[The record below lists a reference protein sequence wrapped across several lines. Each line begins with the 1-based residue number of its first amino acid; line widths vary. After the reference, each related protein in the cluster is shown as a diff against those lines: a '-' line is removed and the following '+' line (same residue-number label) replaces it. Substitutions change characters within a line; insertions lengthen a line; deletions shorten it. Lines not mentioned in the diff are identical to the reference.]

1 MSLELPDFHSFDSTV
16 AALFSRV
23 RGHIEPGAHR
33 MQTLIQANTIE
44 IINKIPTILVA
55 GTNGKGTTC
64 ALLEQSFRDAG
75 YRTALYTSP
84 HLVSPTERIR
94 FNGEPIS
101 KEIFLESAR
110 LSFDL
115 AKIRLPDATFF
126 ELMTAIALS
135 VISQKKVEVF
145 ICEVGLGGRLD
156 STNILNPRTS
166 VLTSVGLDHTEW
178 LGCTEEAIAFEK
190 SFISRRN
197 RGFVIG
203 QVSEAAKRG
212 IEKAMH
218 ITGAAPVFLPSET
231 DPFRAAESI
240 ARVVV
245 ENFSETGG
253 PKIHPEKV
261 SAAKQRFFWPGRFDI
276 RQIDETTVLFDAAH
290 NAHGVDF
297 LMRQCLDKEKA
308 LALPRPWIL
317 VYATLGDKDWQT
329 SIDKLHSQFEELH
342 FTQTLSPRAVHPE
355 ALLQYTCSINPG
367 SCSSG
372 YEESSEALMSGLKIA
387 RQKKGTLF
395 ILGSITL
402 LGEAMEFFSLP
413 VFPPHGSS
421 PK

>member
-33 MQTLIQANTIE
+33 MQTLMRADTIE
-44 IINKIPTILVA
+44 ILSEIPTILVA

-94 FNGEPIS
+94 LNGSPIS
-101 KEIFLESAR
+101 KEIFLDSAR

-115 AKIRLPDATFF
+115 AKVRLPDATFF
-126 ELMTAIALS
+126 ELMTAIALA
-135 VISQKKVEVF
+135 VISQEKIEIF

-178 LGCTEEAIAFEK
+178 LGSNEDAIAFEK
-190 SFISRRN
+190 SFVSRRN

-203 QVSEAAKRG
+203 EVSEVARRG
-212 IEKAMH
+212 IEKAIH
-218 ITGAAPVFLPSET
+218 ITGAAPIFLPCET
-231 DPFRAAESI
+231 DPFKAAESI

-245 ENFSETGG
+245 ENFSETGK
-253 PKIHPEKV
+253 PKISPENV
-261 SAAKQRFFWPGRFDI
+261 STAKQRFFWPGRFDI
-276 RQIDETTVLFDAAH
+276 RRIDETTVLFDAAH

-297 LMRQCLDKEKA
+297 LMRQCSDKEKA
-308 LALPRPWIL
+308 MNLPRPWIL

-329 SIDKLHSQFEELH
+329 SIDKLHSHFEELH

-355 ALLQYTCSINPG
+355 ALLQYTCSISPG

-372 YEESSEALMSGLKIA
+372 YGESSDALMSGLKSA

-402 LGEAMEFFSLP
+402 LGEAMEFFSIP
-413 VFPPHGSS
+413 VFPSHGPAS
-421 PK
+421 K

>member
-33 MQTLIQANTIE
+33 MQTLMRAETIE
-44 IINKIPTILVA
+44 ILSTIPTILVA

-94 FNGEPIS
+94 LNGNPIS
-101 KEIFLESAR
+101 KEIFLKSAQ

-115 AKIRLPDATFF
+115 AKVRLPDATFF
-126 ELMTAIALS
+126 ELMTAIALTI
-135 VISQKKVEVF
+135 ISQEKIDIF

-156 STNILNPRTS
+156 STNILNPMTS
-166 VLTSVGLDHTEW
+166 VLTSIGLDHTEW
-178 LGCTEEAIAFEK
+178 LGSTEDTIAFEK
-190 SFISRRN
+190 SFVSRRN

-203 QVSEAAKRG
+203 EVSEVARRG
-212 IEKAMH
+212 IEKAIH
-218 ITGAAPVFLPSET
+218 VTGAAPIFLPSET
-231 DPFRAAESI
+231 DPFKAAWSI
-240 ARVVV
+240 ARAVV
-245 ENFSETGG
+245 ENFSETSHT
-253 PKIHPEKV
+253 KICTDNV
-261 SAAKQRFFWPGRFDI
+261 SAATQRFFWPGRFDI
-276 RQIDETTVLFDAAH
+276 RRIDETPVLFDAAH

-297 LMRQCLDKEKA
+297 LMRQCADKKKA
-308 LALPRPWIL
+308 LNLPRPWIL
-317 VYATLGDKDWQT
+317 VYATLCDKNWQT
-329 SIDKLHSQFEELH
+329 SIDKLHSHFEEFH

-355 ALLQYTCSINPG
+355 ALLQYAYSMSPG

-372 YEESSEALMSGLKIA
+372 YGESSDALMSGLKSA

-402 LGEAMEFFSLP
+402 LGEAMEFFSIP
-413 VFPPHGSS
+413 VFPSHG
-421 PK
+421 PATK